1 MSSVSLLG
9 QVMGD
14 SMLDVDNGRL
24 RHRNCFQSHFAG
36 LRIAVKSTVDF
47 ALIRMTGERA
57 A

>member
-1 MSSVSLLG
+1 
-9 QVMGD
+9 MGD

-24 RHRNCFQSHFAG
+24 RHRNCFQSHCAA